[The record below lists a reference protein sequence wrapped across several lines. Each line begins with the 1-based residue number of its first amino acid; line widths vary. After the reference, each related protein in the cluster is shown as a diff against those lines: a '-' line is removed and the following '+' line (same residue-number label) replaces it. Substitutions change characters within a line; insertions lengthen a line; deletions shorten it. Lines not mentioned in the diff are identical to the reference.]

1 MKSGLMSDRSI
12 VSGVKNCGISA
23 DIRKRAR
30 IIVRYA
36 QNGGNMI
43 EERKLADE
51 GKAAFYSSENMK
63 WQDRCQFVSNLGW
76 LLGQTR
82 EYIVGMRL
90 ARNKDQSE
98 TAIII
103 YNNGS
108 IGEVN
113 VTCDSYAAI
122 VKDVMR
128 HI

>member
-1 MKSGLMSDRSI
+1 
-12 VSGVKNCGISA
+12 
-23 DIRKRAR
+23 
-30 IIVRYA
+30 
-36 QNGGNMI
+36 MI

-51 GKAAFYSSENMK
+51 GKAEFYSSENMK

-76 LLGQTR
+76 LLSQTR
-82 EYIVGMRL
+82 EYIAGMRL
-90 ARNKDQSE
+90 VRNKDRSE

-103 YNNGS
+103 YNDGS

-122 VKDVMR
+122 IRDTVR